1 MKRWLLFFLLIW
13 GAPVMA
19 ADVSFQSGMTQQN
32 VPEFR
37 EYAASVLVYRAVEPA
52 APLGLTGFDIGM
64 GITATSF
71 DNGNNYWK
79 KAFQN
84 QDAPSYVVAP
94 EFYAKKG
101 LPFDIDVGLVYSI
114 VPDTDIQYI
123 GGELKCTVFK
133 GGAVWPA
140 VAVSGSYS
148 QLIGVDQLDFK
159 NYGLEL
165 TASKGFGVGLKTF
178 APHSDI

>member
-19 ADVSFQSGMTQQN
+19 ADVSFQSGMTQQMFQN
-32 VPEFR
+32 FSK
-37 EYAASVLVYRAVEPA
+37 YAASVLVYRAVEPA

-123 GGELKCTVFK
+123 GGELKYTVFK